1 MELKSDVIGHVSG
14 DYVSKCNKHIIIDH
28 FHLGV
33 SPSWPPEA
41 SLRGW
46 GLRVR
51 LLPEAVLHAQQA
63 EGARQGAHGR
73 GTPLMQRLRKDIQA
87 SQVSDQQACNKAAQY
102 FVN

>member
-1 MELKSDVIGHVSG
+1 M
-14 DYVSKCNKHIIIDH
+14 
-28 FHLGV
+28 
-33 SPSWPPEA
+33 
-41 SLRGW
+41 
-46 GLRVR
+46 R